1 MVKRI
6 KGKVAYQDFSGGFYG
21 IIADNG
27 KEYRPVN
34 MPNQLKK
41 DGARV
46 SVVISK
52 AKEEVSIFMW
62 GESVKIISFHT
73 LMP

>member
-6 KGKVAYQDFSGGFYG
+6 NGKVAYQDFSGGFYG

-27 KEYRPVN
+27 TEYRPVN
-34 MPNQLKK
+34 MPEQLKK
-41 DGARV
+41 NGASV
-46 SVVISK
+46 SLVVTK
-52 AKEEVSIFMW
+52 AKEEVSMFMW
-62 GESVKIISFHT
+62 GEAVRIISFHT